1 MREENKAT
9 YAIAAAREFKPDLIL
24 LDVIMPTMDGGDV
37 AAHIKNDRLL
47 KDVPIVFLTATVL
60 GLFWAL
66 MRVSGIGVLVGLSA
80 GLINV
85 IRGIPIIV
93 LLFYLYFVMPD
104 FGIAMSALQASILGL
119 GIAYS
124 AYQSENFRAGIEAID
139 KGQIEAAQTIGM
151 GWWLTM
157 RRVVLPQAV
166 KIVLPP
172 YGNIMIMLLKD
183 SSQASTITVAE
194 LALQGKLIASSTFKN
209 TSVFTLVALMY
220 LTMSI
225 PLILLVRHFEKK
237 ANRK

>member
-1 MREENKAT
+1 MEKF
-9 YAIAAAREFKPDLIL
+9 ARDAVEFLPIL
-24 LDVIMPTMDGGDV
+24 MNGV
-37 AAHIKNDRLL
+37 ALTIIVTLGSLL
-47 KDVPIVFLTATVL
+47 LSTLL
-60 GLFWAL
+60 GLVWAM
-66 MRVSGIGVLVGLSA
+66 MRVSGIGLLAWLSA
-80 GLINV
+80 AIINV

-104 FGIAMSALQASILGL
+104 LGITLTALQAAIIGL

-124 AYQSENFRAGIEAID
+124 AYQAENFRAGIEAID
-139 KGQIEAAQTIGM
+139 RGQIEAAQAIGM

-166 KIVLPP
+166 RIVLPP
-172 YGNIMIMLLKD
+172 YGNTMIMMLKD

-225 PLILLVRHFEKK
+225 PLILLVRHFEKR
-237 ANRK
+237 AGRR

>member
-1 MREENKAT
+1 MQAFWRDT
-9 YAIAAAREFKPDLIL
+9 VEFLPIL
-24 LDVIMPTMDGGDV
+24 MSGV
-37 AAHIKNDRLL
+37 ALTIIVTIGSLL
-47 KDVPIVFLTATVL
+47 LSTVL
-60 GLFWAL
+60 GLIWAL
-66 MRVSGIGVLVGLSA
+66 MRVSGIGVLSGISA

-93 LLFYLYFVMPD
+93 LLFYLYFVMPE
-104 FGIAMSALQASILGL
+104 FGITLTALQAAILGL

-124 AYQSENFRAGIEAID
+124 AYQAENFRAGIEAID
-139 KGQIEAAQTIGM
+139 KGQIEAAQAIGM
-151 GWWLTM
+151 GWGQTM

-166 KIVLPP
+166 RIVLPP
-172 YGNIMIMLLKD
+172 YGNVMIMMLKD

-225 PLILLVRHFEKK
+225 PLILLVRHFEKR
-237 ANRK
+237 AARK

>member
-1 MREENKAT
+1 MQAFWHDT
-9 YAIAAAREFKPDLIL
+9 VEFLPIL
-24 LDVIMPTMDGGDV
+24 LSGV
-37 AAHIKNDRLL
+37 ALTIIVTLGSLL
-47 KDVPIVFLTATVL
+47 LSTVL
-60 GLFWAL
+60 GMLWAL
-66 MRVSGIGVLVGLSA
+66 LRVSGIGFLAGASA
-80 GLINV
+80 TLINL

-104 FGIAMSALQASILGL
+104 LGVRLTALQAAILGL

-124 AYQSENFRAGIEAID
+124 AYQAENFRAGIEAID
-139 KGQIEAAQTIGM
+139 KGQIEAAQAIGM
-151 GWWLTM
+151 GWWVTM

-166 KIVLPP
+166 RVVLPP

-225 PLILLVRHFEKK
+225 PLILLVRHLEK
-237 ANRK
+237 RSSRR

>member
-1 MREENKAT
+1 MDSFLKQSA
-9 YAIAAAREFKPDLIL
+9 EFLPIL
-24 LDVIMPTMDGGDV
+24 MQGLRLTVIVTVGSL
-37 AAHIKNDRLL
+37 ALS
-47 KDVPIVFLTATVL
+47 TVL
-60 GLFWAL
+60 GVVWAL
-66 MRVSGIGVLVGLSA
+66 MRVSGVPLLA
-80 GLINV
+80 GIAKTVVNV

-93 LLFYLYFVMPD
+93 QLFYIYFVLPD
-104 FGIAMSALQASILGL
+104 FGISLTAVQAAIIGL
-119 GIAYS
+119 GVAYS

-139 KGQIEAAQTIGM
+139 KGQIEAAQAIGM
-151 GWWLTM
+151 SWWQTM

-172 YGNIMIMLLKD
+172 YGNVMIMMLKD

-225 PLILLVRHFEKK
+225 PLILLVRHFEKRAGQK
-237 ANRK
+237 

>member
-1 MREENKAT
+1 MQAFWRDT
-9 YAIAAAREFKPDLIL
+9 TEFLPIL
-24 LDVIMPTMDGGDV
+24 MSGV
-37 AAHIKNDRLL
+37 ALTIIVTIGSLL
-47 KDVPIVFLTATVL
+47 LSTVL
-60 GLFWAL
+60 GLIWAL
-66 MRVSGIGVLVGLSA
+66 MRVSGIGVLSGFSA

-104 FGIAMSALQASILGL
+104 LGLTLTALQAAILGL

-124 AYQSENFRAGIEAID
+124 AYQAENFRAGIEAID
-139 KGQIEAAQTIGM
+139 KGQIEAAQAIGM
-151 GWWLTM
+151 SWWQTM

-172 YGNIMIMLLKD
+172 YGNVMIMMLKD

-225 PLILLVRHFEKK
+225 PLILLVRHFEKRAGQK
-237 ANRK
+237 

>member
-1 MREENKAT
+1 MQAFWRDT
-9 YAIAAAREFKPDLIL
+9 VEFLPIL
-24 LDVIMPTMDGGDV
+24 MSGVALTVIVTIGS
-37 AAHIKNDRLL
+37 LL
-47 KDVPIVFLTATVL
+47 LSTVL
-60 GLFWAL
+60 GLIWAL
-66 MRVSGIGVLVGLSA
+66 MRVSGIGFLTGLSG

-93 LLFYLYFVMPD
+93 LLFYLYFVMPE
-104 FGIAMSALQASILGL
+104 FGVTLTALQAAILGL

-124 AYQSENFRAGIEAID
+124 AYQAENFRAGIEAID
-139 KGQIEAAQTIGM
+139 KGQIEAAQAIGM
-151 GWWLTM
+151 GWWATM

>member
-1 MREENKAT
+1 MEKFLSDAT
-9 YAIAAAREFKPDLIL
+9 EFVPIL
-24 LDVIMPTMDGGDV
+24 LQGVG
-37 AAHIKNDRLL
+37 
-47 KDVPIVFLTATVL
+47 LTILVTLGSLVLSTLL

-66 MRVSGIGVLVGLSA
+66 LRVSGIRALSGVSA
-80 GLINV
+80 GLINL

-104 FGIAMSALQASILGL
+104 FGITLTALQAAILGL

-124 AYQSENFRAGIEAID
+124 AYQAENFRAGIEAID
-139 KGQIEAAQTIGM
+139 RGQVEAAQAIGM
-151 GWWLTM
+151 GWGMTM
-157 RRVVLPQAV
+157 RRVILPQAIR
-166 KIVLPP
+166 IVLPP

-225 PLILLVRHFEKK
+225 PLILLVRHFEKR
-237 ANRK
+237 AR

>member
-1 MREENKAT
+1 MQAFWRDT
-9 YAIAAAREFKPDLIL
+9 VEFLPIL
-24 LDVIMPTMDGGDV
+24 MSGV
-37 AAHIKNDRLL
+37 ALTIIVTIGSLL
-47 KDVPIVFLTATVL
+47 LSTVL
-60 GLFWAL
+60 GLVWAL
-66 MRVSGIGVLVGLSA
+66 MRVSGIGVLSGLSA

-93 LLFYLYFVMPD
+93 LLFYLYFVMPE
-104 FGIAMSALQASILGL
+104 FGITLTALQAAILGL

-124 AYQSENFRAGIEAID
+124 AYQAENFRAGIEAID
-139 KGQIEAAQTIGM
+139 KGQIEAAQAIGM
-151 GWWLTM
+151 GWGQTM

-172 YGNIMIMLLKD
+172 YGNVMIMMLKD

-225 PLILLVRHFEKK
+225 PLILLVRHFEKR
-237 ANRK
+237 AARK

>member
-1 MREENKAT
+1 MQGFWRDT
-9 YAIAAAREFKPDLIL
+9 VEFFPILLNGVALTIIVTIGSLIL
-24 LDVIMPTMDGGDV
+24 STL
-37 AAHIKNDRLL
+37 
-47 KDVPIVFLTATVL
+47 L
-60 GLFWAL
+60 GLVWAL
-66 MRVSGIGVLVGLSA
+66 MRVSGIGFLAGLSA
-80 GLINV
+80 SVINV

-104 FGIAMSALQASILGL
+104 LGVTLTALQAAILGL

-124 AYQSENFRAGIEAID
+124 AYQAENFRAGIEAID

-166 KIVLPP
+166 RIVLPP
-172 YGNIMIMLLKD
+172 YGNVMIMMLKD

-225 PLILLVRHFEKK
+225 PLILLVRHFEKRAGK
-237 ANRK
+237 R

>member
-1 MREENKAT
+1 MQKFFHDAV
-9 YAIAAAREFKPDLIL
+9 EFVPIL
-24 LDVIMPTMDGGDV
+24 LQGVWVTIVVTVGS
-37 AAHIKNDRLL
+37 LL
-47 KDVPIVFLTATVL
+47 LSTVL
-60 GLFWAL
+60 GLVWAL

-80 GLINV
+80 SLINV

-93 LLFYLYFVMPD
+93 LLFYIYFVMPD
-104 FGIAMSALQASILGL
+104 FGVALSALQAAIIGL

-124 AYQSENFRAGIEAID
+124 AYQAENFRAGIEAID

-166 KIVLPP
+166 RIILPP
-172 YGNIMIMLLKD
+172 YGNIMIMMLKD

-225 PLILLVRHFEKK
+225 PLILLVRHFENK

>member
-1 MREENKAT
+1 MQGFWRDT
-9 YAIAAAREFKPDLIL
+9 VEFFPIL
-24 LDVIMPTMDGGDV
+24 LNGV
-37 AAHIKNDRLL
+37 ALTIIVTIGSLL
-47 KDVPIVFLTATVL
+47 LSTVL
-60 GLFWAL
+60 GLLWAL
-66 MRVSGIGVLVGLSA
+66 MRVSGIGVLSGISA
-80 GLINV
+80 SLINV

-104 FGIAMSALQASILGL
+104 LGVTLSALQAAILGL

-124 AYQSENFRAGIEAID
+124 AYQAENFRAGIEAID
-139 KGQIEAAQTIGM
+139 KGQIEAAQSIGM

-166 KIVLPP
+166 RIVLPP
-172 YGNIMIMLLKD
+172 YGNVMIMMLKD

-225 PLILLVRHFEKK
+225 PLILLVRHFEKRAGK
-237 ANRK
+237 R

>member
-1 MREENKAT
+1 MKGFWHDAV
-9 YAIAAAREFKPDLIL
+9 EFFPIL
-24 LDVIMPTMDGGDV
+24 MSGV
-37 AAHIKNDRLL
+37 ALTIVVTIGSLL
-47 KDVPIVFLTATVL
+47 LSTVL
-60 GLFWAL
+60 GLVWAM
-66 MRVSGIGVLVGLSA
+66 MRVSGIGALSMLSA
-80 GLINV
+80 SLINV

-104 FGIAMSALQASILGL
+104 LGVTLSALQAAILGL

-124 AYQSENFRAGIEAID
+124 AYQAENFRAGIEAID

-166 KIVLPP
+166 RIVLPP
-172 YGNIMIMLLKD
+172 YGNVMIMMLKD

-225 PLILLVRHFEKK
+225 PLILLVRHFEKRAGHK
-237 ANRK
+237 

>member
-1 MREENKAT
+1 MQAFWRDT
-9 YAIAAAREFKPDLIL
+9 VEFFPIL
-24 LDVIMPTMDGGDV
+24 MSGVALTVIVTIGS
-37 AAHIKNDRLL
+37 LL
-47 KDVPIVFLTATVL
+47 LSTVL
-60 GLFWAL
+60 GLVWAL
-66 MRVSGIGVLVGLSA
+66 MRVSGIGVLTGFSG

-93 LLFYLYFVMPD
+93 LLFYLYFVMPE
-104 FGIAMSALQASILGL
+104 FGVTMSALQAAILGL

-124 AYQSENFRAGIEAID
+124 AYQAENFRAGIEAID
-139 KGQIEAAQTIGM
+139 KGQIEAAQAIGM
-151 GWWLTM
+151 SWWQTM

-172 YGNIMIMLLKD
+172 YGNVMIMMLKD

-225 PLILLVRHFEKK
+225 PLILLVRHFEKRAGQK
-237 ANRK
+237 

>member
-1 MREENKAT
+1 MQKFLSDAV
-9 YAIAAAREFKPDLIL
+9 EFFPIL
-24 LDVIMPTMDGGDV
+24 MSGV
-37 AAHIKNDRLL
+37 ALTIIVTVGSLL
-47 KDVPIVFLTATVL
+47 LSTVL
-60 GLFWAL
+60 GLIWAL
-66 MRVSGIGVLVGLSA
+66 MRVSGIGVLSGLSA

-93 LLFYLYFVMPD
+93 LLFYLYFVMPE
-104 FGIAMSALQASILGL
+104 FGLTLTALQAAILGL

-124 AYQSENFRAGIEAID
+124 AYQAENFRAGIEAID

-151 GWWLTM
+151 SWWQTM

-166 KIVLPP
+166 RIVLPP
-172 YGNIMIMLLKD
+172 YGNVMIMMLKD

-225 PLILLVRHFEKK
+225 PLILLVRHFEKRAGQK
-237 ANRK
+237 

>member
-1 MREENKAT
+1 MQKFFSDAV
-9 YAIAAAREFKPDLIL
+9 EFFPIL
-24 LDVIMPTMDGGDV
+24 LQGVWLT
-37 AAHIKNDRLL
+37 
-47 KDVPIVFLTATVL
+47 IVVTIGSLALSTVL

-66 MRVSGIGVLVGLSA
+66 MRVSGIGVLAGLSA

-104 FGIAMSALQASILGL
+104 FGVAMSALQASILGL

-172 YGNIMIMLLKD
+172 YGNIMIMLLQD

>member
-1 MREENKAT
+1 MQAFWRDT
-9 YAIAAAREFKPDLIL
+9 VEFLPIL
-24 LDVIMPTMDGGDV
+24 MSGV
-37 AAHIKNDRLL
+37 ALTIIVTIGSLL
-47 KDVPIVFLTATVL
+47 LSTVL
-60 GLFWAL
+60 GLIWAL
-66 MRVSGIGVLVGLSA
+66 MRVSGIGMLSGLSA

-93 LLFYLYFVMPD
+93 LLFYLYFVMPE
-104 FGIAMSALQASILGL
+104 FGLTLTALQAAILGL

-124 AYQSENFRAGIEAID
+124 AYQAENFRAGIEAID
-139 KGQIEAAQTIGM
+139 KGQIEAAQAIGM
-151 GWWLTM
+151 GWWATM

-172 YGNIMIMLLKD
+172 YGNVMIMMLKD

>member
-1 MREENKAT
+1 MGPEGAGDLMQAFWRDT
-9 YAIAAAREFKPDLIL
+9 IEFLPIL
-24 LDVIMPTMDGGDV
+24 MSGVALTIMVTIGS
-37 AAHIKNDRLL
+37 LL
-47 KDVPIVFLTATVL
+47 LSTVL
-60 GLFWAL
+60 GLVWAL
-66 MRVSGIGVLVGLSA
+66 MRVSGIGVLTGFSG

-93 LLFYLYFVMPD
+93 LLFYLYFVMPE
-104 FGIAMSALQASILGL
+104 FGVTLTALQAAILGL

-124 AYQSENFRAGIEAID
+124 AYQAENFRAGIEAID
-139 KGQIEAAQTIGM
+139 KGQIEAAQAIGM
-151 GWWLTM
+151 GWWQTM

-172 YGNIMIMLLKD
+172 YGNVMIMMLKD

-225 PLILLVRHFEKK
+225 PLILLVRHFEKRAGQK
-237 ANRK
+237 

>member
-1 MREENKAT
+1 MEKF
-9 YAIAAAREFKPDLIL
+9 ARDAVEFLPIL
-24 LDVIMPTMDGGDV
+24 MNGV
-37 AAHIKNDRLL
+37 ALTIIVTLGSLL
-47 KDVPIVFLTATVL
+47 LSTLL
-60 GLFWAL
+60 GLVWAL
-66 MRVSGIGVLVGLSA
+66 MRVSGIGLLAWLSA
-80 GLINV
+80 AIINV

-104 FGIAMSALQASILGL
+104 LGVTLTALHAAIIGL

-124 AYQSENFRAGIEAID
+124 AYQAENFRAGIEAID
-139 KGQIEAAQTIGM
+139 RGQIEAAQAIGM

-166 KIVLPP
+166 RIVLPP
-172 YGNIMIMLLKD
+172 YGNTMIMMLKD

-225 PLILLVRHFEKK
+225 PLILLVRHFEKR
-237 ANRK
+237 AGRR

>member
-1 MREENKAT
+1 MQNFLRDAT
-9 YAIAAAREFKPDLIL
+9 EFLPIL
-24 LDVIMPTMDGGDV
+24 LQGVGLTI
-37 AAHIKNDRLL
+37 
-47 KDVPIVFLTATVL
+47 IVTLGSLVLSTLL
-60 GLFWAL
+60 GLVWAL
-66 MRVSGIGVLVGLSA
+66 MRVSGLRALSLLSG

-104 FGIAMSALQASILGL
+104 FGIALTALQAAILGL

-124 AYQSENFRAGIEAID
+124 AYQAENFRAGIEAID

-157 RRVVLPQAV
+157 RRVILPQAV
-166 KIVLPP
+166 RIVLPP

-209 TSVFTLVALMY
+209 TNVFTLVALMY

-237 ANRK
+237 ASR

>member
-1 MREENKAT
+1 MEAT
-9 YAIAAAREFKPDLIL
+9 PLRMTSFTKDAAEFLPIL
-24 LDVIMPTMDGGDV
+24 FQGL
-37 AAHIKNDRLL
+37 RLTI
-47 KDVPIVFLTATVL
+47 IVTLGSLLLSTLL
-60 GLFWAL
+60 GLVWAL
-66 MRVSGIGVLVGLSA
+66 MRVSGLRTLALVSA
-80 GLINV
+80 TIINV

-93 LLFYLYFVMPD
+93 QLFYIYFVLPD
-104 FGIAMSALQASILGL
+104 FGIALSALEAAIIGL

-124 AYQSENFRAGIEAID
+124 AYHAENFRAGIEAID
-139 KGQIEAAQTIGM
+139 HGQIEAAQSIGM
-151 GWWLTM
+151 GWWTIM
-157 RRVVLPQAV
+157 GRVILPQAV

-172 YGNIMIMLLKD
+172 FGNIVVMMLKD

-237 ANRK
+237 AGHR

>member
-1 MREENKAT
+1 MQAFWRDT
-9 YAIAAAREFKPDLIL
+9 VEFLPIL
-24 LDVIMPTMDGGDV
+24 MSGVALTVIVTIGS
-37 AAHIKNDRLL
+37 LL
-47 KDVPIVFLTATVL
+47 LSTVL
-60 GLFWAL
+60 GLIWAL
-66 MRVSGIGVLVGLSA
+66 MRVSGIGFLTGLSG

-93 LLFYLYFVMPD
+93 LLFYLYFVMPE
-104 FGIAMSALQASILGL
+104 FGVTLTALQAAILGL

-124 AYQSENFRAGIEAID
+124 AYQAENFRAGIEAID
-139 KGQIEAAQTIGM
+139 KGQIEAAQAIGM
-151 GWWLTM
+151 GWWATM

-225 PLILLVRHFEKK
+225 PLILLVRHLEKR
-237 ANRK
+237 AGRK

>member
-1 MREENKAT
+1 MQKFFHDAV
-9 YAIAAAREFKPDLIL
+9 EFVPIL
-24 LDVIMPTMDGGDV
+24 LQGVWLTIVVTIGS
-37 AAHIKNDRLL
+37 LL
-47 KDVPIVFLTATVL
+47 LSTVL
-60 GLFWAL
+60 GLVWAL
-66 MRVSGIGVLVGLSA
+66 MRVSGIGVLSGLSA

-93 LLFYLYFVMPD
+93 LLFYLYFVMPE
-104 FGIAMSALQASILGL
+104 FGLTLTALQAAILGL

-124 AYQSENFRAGIEAID
+124 AYQAENFRAGIEAID

-166 KIVLPP
+166 RIILPP
-172 YGNIMIMLLKD
+172 YGNIMIMMLKD

-225 PLILLVRHFEKK
+225 PLILLVRHFEKQAGK
-237 ANRK
+237 R